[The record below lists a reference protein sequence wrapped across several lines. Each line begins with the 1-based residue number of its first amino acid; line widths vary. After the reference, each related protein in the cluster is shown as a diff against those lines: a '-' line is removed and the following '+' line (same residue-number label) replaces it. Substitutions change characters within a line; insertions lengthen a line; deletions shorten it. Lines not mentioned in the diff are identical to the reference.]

1 MKENQRI
8 DLGITRGKEIEITID
23 GQSVRAYEGESIG
36 AVLEAIGMRQ
46 VRLAP
51 QHKDPR
57 GLYCSMGIC
66 HGCLVTVDGQP
77 NIRACM
83 TPVEPGQNITLQDGF
98 GQFELGDSEVS
109 PGRLVKKD
117 AQIVIVGGG
126 PAGLSAAIAA
136 AKAGAEVLIIDEN
149 LQTGGQIYRQLP
161 QSFHVNDAGKLG
173 SDYADG
179 QSLLTDVDVYGDRIT
194 IWNDALIWSVFDSQQ
209 LAVAR
214 QDELVLIDTKAVVV
228 ATGAYERPFP
238 VPGWTLPGVMTVG
251 GAQALIK
258 SQRIRPG
265 NRVLLA
271 GSGPLQLVV
280 ANQMLDA
287 GMEVVAIA
295 ESAPRSLIWQHGM
308 GLLNHPALL
317 KQGLS
322 YLWRLKRANVPLLR
336 SFALHSIHGETY
348 AQRAVLTKVDSGLN
362 PIGSETKT
370 FDVDTVCIGY
380 GLIPNVWMTQMLGCK
395 HGYDPMVGGWRPDFN
410 ENMETDQSG
419 VFVAGD
425 GAGIAGVLV
434 ARCEGEIAGLYAAA
448 HADVI
453 PKNQVE
459 EKLTETRKKLT
470 SLQKFRY
477 AMDRMYPI
485 TSSLYSNITDDT
497 LVCRCEGVT
506 AGTIRQAIKDG
517 TTNLNDIKKRT
528 RAGMGYCQGA
538 NCLPSVAAMISR
550 EFGVKEADI
559 GVMTTRPPAKPIPLS
574 LLMVDIEGDD

>member
-1 MKENQRI
+1 MEKDQRI
-8 DLGITRGKEIEITID
+8 DSGITRGKEIEVHID
-23 GQSVRAYEGESIG
+23 DHAVRAYEGESIG

-46 VRLAP
+46 VRRAP
-51 QHKDPR
+51 QYKDPR
-57 GLYCSMGIC
+57 GLYCAMGLC

-83 TPVEPGQNITLQDGF
+83 TLVQSGQKITLQDGF
-98 GQFELGDSEVS
+98 GRFEADYTEPS

-117 AQIVIVGGG
+117 AEMVVVGGG

-136 AKAGAEVLIIDEN
+136 AQTGAEVLIIDEN

-161 QSFHVNDAGKLG
+161 QMFHVNDAGKLG
-173 SDYADG
+173 LDYSDG
-179 QSLLTDVDVYGDRIT
+179 QSLLKDTAAYGDRIT

-214 QDELVLIDTKAVVV
+214 HDELVLIDAKAIVV
-228 ATGAYERPFP
+228 ATGAYERPLP

-251 GAQALIK
+251 GAQALLK
-258 SQRIRPG
+258 SQRVRPG
-265 NRVLLA
+265 KRVLLA

-287 GMEVVAIA
+287 GMEIVAIA
-295 ESAPRSLIWQHGM
+295 ESAPRNLIRQYAL
-308 GLLNHPALL
+308 GLLRQPALL

-336 SFALHSIHGETY
+336 SHVLHAIHGESH
-348 AQRAVLTKVDSGLN
+348 AQQAVLTKVDDQLN
-362 PIGSETKT
+362 PMADQKQT

-380 GLIPNVWMTQMLGCK
+380 GLIPTTWLTQMLGCK
-395 HGYDPMVGGWRPDFN
+395 HVYDPLVGGWIPYFD
-410 ENMETDQSG
+410 EQMQTDRSG

-434 ARCEGEIAGLYAAA
+434 ARCEGNIAGLFASAQ
-448 HADVI
+448 ADVI
-453 PKNQVE
+453 SREQVE
-459 EKLTETRKKLT
+459 QMVAGTRKKLG
-470 SLQKFRY
+470 SLRKFRY

-485 TSSLYSNITDDT
+485 SSSLYSNITDDT
-497 LVCRCEGVT
+497 IVCRCEGVT

-517 TTNLNDIKKRT
+517 TTNFNDIKKRT

-538 NCLPSVAAMISR
+538 NCLPSVAAIICR
-550 EFGVKEADI
+550 EFGVKEEDI
-559 GVMTTRPPAKPIPLS
+559 GLMTTRPPAKPIPLS
-574 LLMVDIEGDD
+574 LLMVDMEED